1 MDIFSFPVSVLL
13 GVAFILLAYILHR
26 YGAGTALVRV
36 LSSRGAAIISLSA
49 VSIIMAVDGVWSVGI
64 AHSLWLG
71 ITLPIVTLCLALTLL
86 DGFKLRKSPCFLLC
100 HGGLFI
106 IVFASYFGAADVE
119 KMKIALREGGEP
131 QSCAYHMDGS
141 LAPLPF
147 ELSLSSFETEYYEG
161 TDRPRQYRSKML
173 IGGQAFETSVN
184 HPCRHRGYA
193 FFQDGFT
200 GEYSVIGI
208 SRDPWLP
215 LVYIGMSIL
224 AVGCLLLLA
233 GKWRLGVAIPVALVV
248 AAAFTAVSMARI
260 NLGTLMP
267 VLRSLWFVPHLIVYM
282 VAYSLMAVALVLSL
296 FQTFSKGRKSDGSLV
311 DSMLRISSALI
322 AIGMLCGS
330 VWARQAWGD
339 YWAWDPKECLA
350 AVTWLLTLV
359 YIHIQPRHRRG
370 LLCVLVAAFIALQFT
385 WYGVK
390 YLPSASN
397 SMHTYNS

>member
-13 GVAFILLAYILHR
+13 GVAFLMLVYMLHR
-26 YGAGTALVRV
+26 YAGGSKVVRALSDR
-36 LSSRGAAIISLSA
+36 RAAIVSMSVIAILMTVEGVFALGLYHSVVFI
-49 VSIIMAVDGVWSVGI
+49 VSIPVF
-64 AHSLWLG
+64 L
-71 ITLPIVTLCLALTLL
+71 LCLGLATLSGL
-86 DGFKLRKSPCFLLC
+86 HGRSCFLLC

-184 HPCRHRGYA
+184 HPCRYRGYA